1 MSTVSHQTAVVLLPP
16 EDVWAP
22 IQALRVVHDSKY
34 RRWMPHVT
42 LLYPFVL
49 EEHFGEAEALIAQA
63 LRNLAP
69 FEVTLSGFEYFK
81 HRANVTAW
89 LRPDDHPR
97 GALKALH
104 AALEAVLPRC
114 DAQGRKSER
123 GFTPHLSVGQ
133 LPRAA
138 DADIRRTLAAWAAEW
153 SPLRFQAR
161 DVCLISRRGDVPFEV
176 RRRVPLSGGFTP
188 DQGP

>member
-1 MSTVSHQTAVVLLPP
+1 MSTVSHQTAVVLIPP

-22 IQALRVVHDSKY
+22 IQALRVVHDSKIK
-34 RRWMPHVT
+34 RWMPHVT

-49 EEHFGEAEALIAQA
+49 EERFDEAETLIAQA

-89 LRPDDHPR
+89 LRPDDQPR

-104 AALEAVLPRC
+104 AALEAALPEW
-114 DAQGRKSER
+114 RKSER

-138 DADIRRTLAAWAAEW
+138 DADTRRTLAAWEAEW
-153 SPLRFQAR
+153 RPLRFQAR
-161 DVCLISRRGDVPFEV
+161 EVCLISRRGDVPFEV
-176 RRRVPLSGGFTP
+176 RRRVPF
-188 DQGP
+188 GPP